1 MSLVNTQPMLRVN
14 LMSCYP
20 NIHCKLFTGSYM
32 YEGMKG
38 LEAHI
43 TTMKEN
49 VKPVFVKAGRVPY
62 ALKGKVEN

>member
-1 MSLVNTQPMLRVN
+1 
-14 LMSCYP
+14 
-20 NIHCKLFTGSYM
+20 M

>member
-1 MSLVNTQPMLRVN
+1 
-14 LMSCYP
+14 
-20 NIHCKLFTGSYM
+20 M

-49 VKPVFVKAGRVPY
+49 VKPVFGKAGRVPY
-62 ALKGKVEN
+62 GLKGKVENQLDTLQKHGVIKKD